1 MLLITMIARLDDA
14 MPLTASLPKD
24 AVLHSRFLL
33 DYHNKAKQL
42 FRKINQNS
50 PDKGSVETG
59 PYIFQ

>member
-14 MPLTASLPKD
+14 MPLTASLPED

-33 DYHNKAKQL
+33 DYQNKAKQL

-50 PDKGSVETG
+50 TDKGSVETG